1 MADVIVGLGEI
12 LWDVFPTKREL
23 GGAPANFV
31 YLTSQFG
38 FDGYVVSAV
47 GQDKDGDDIVESLR
61 IKELRHHTFR
71 SPYPTGTVQVELDGD
86 GVPEYTITENVAWDN
101 IPYTEQLSQL
111 AEKTKA
117 VCFGSLAQRSKT
129 SRQTINRFLEKV
141 PSDALRIFD
150 INLRAKFYS
159 KELIVLSLKH
169 CNILKINSEEL
180 VIVAGLLNVEL
191 QEEVEFCKYLLA
203 EFQLRIVILTRGVN
217 GSYVIT
223 ESETSFKPTPS
234 IVVIDTVG
242 AGDAFSA
249 AFISAVIKNKSIRVA
264 HKFAVEV
271 AAFVCTQRGAM
282 PLLPDYLIDFL
293 E

>member
-1 MADVIVGLGEI
+1 MAE
-12 LWDVFPTKREL
+12 R
-23 GGAPANFV
+23 
-31 YLTSQFG
+31 
-38 FDGYVVSAV
+38 
-47 GQDKDGDDIVESLR
+47 
-61 IKELRHHTFR
+61 
-71 SPYPTGTVQVELDGD
+71 
-86 GVPEYTITENVAWDN
+86 
-101 IPYTEQLSQL
+101 
-111 AEKTKA
+111 TKA
-117 VCFGSLAQRSKT
+117 VCFGSLAQRSKS

-159 KELIVLSLKH
+159 KELIVSSLKH